1 LSIKSIELL
10 DYNAEDK
17 FGEKYGRR
25 IVKLFKSLVGLI
37 FFATAVCGC
46 ASQTARL
53 PSQEPQAAATPIP
66 YVRNCAVL
74 NTGSPSRFA
83 CNGKVYTSFQLAK
96 IREEEAKK
104 VAANQ

>member
-1 LSIKSIELL
+1 MGGELM
-10 DYNAEDK
+10 
-17 FGEKYGRR
+17 
-25 IVKLFKSLVGLI
+25 KLFKSLVGLI

-46 ASQTARL
+46 ASQTAR
-53 PSQEPQAAATPIP
+53 PSSQAPQVAATPIP
-66 YVRNCAVL
+66 YVQNCAVL

>member
-1 LSIKSIELL
+1 MKV
-10 DYNAEDK
+10 
-17 FGEKYGRR
+17 
-25 IVKLFKSLVGLI
+25 VKKLAQLFLFPMVLG
-37 FFATAVCGC
+37 GC
-46 ASQTARL
+46 ASQAAR
-53 PSQEPQAAATPIP
+53 PSTLSGTQAAAAPIP
-66 YVRNCAVL
+66 YVQNCAVL